1 MDPSEM
7 TVRELKA
14 LVEGRGLEVPNRAK
28 KADLVALLADEPV
41 AAAAPAEPAPTALWT
56 VVDDECLA
64 WVRMMSEHHSMPE
77 DDIVRGMLYCAFN
90 SLRKGGPVRG
100 KRAIDSAL
108 KDTTHRGRWV

>member
-7 TVRELKA
+7 TVKELKA
-14 LVEGRGLEVPNRAK
+14 LVEGRGLEVPKKAR
-28 KADLVALLADEPV
+28 KADLVELLADEPV
-41 AAAAPAEPAPTALWT
+41 EAAAAEPAPTALWT

-64 WVRMMSEHHSMPE
+64 WVRMMSEYHSMPE

-90 SLRKGGPVRG
+90 ALRKGGPKRG
-100 KRAIDSAL
+100 KRSLDSAL